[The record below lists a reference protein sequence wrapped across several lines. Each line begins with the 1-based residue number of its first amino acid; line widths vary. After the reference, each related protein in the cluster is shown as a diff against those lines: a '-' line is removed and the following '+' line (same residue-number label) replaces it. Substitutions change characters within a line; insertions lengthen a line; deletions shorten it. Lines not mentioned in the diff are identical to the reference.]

1 MKKIK
6 KDKEIAKSI
15 DKQKES
21 GQEENKVKINKKV
34 VIPISILIIVI
45 LLATLIVY
53 AFTGKQK
60 NTVVEAEKTE
70 LNLAN
75 NEYMHVEEDASGD
88 KVPVP
93 NGYVGSGVT
102 GENEID
108 IGYVIYEGEEEVTDS
123 NVADAQKNRNQYV
136 WVPVPD
142 ISKFYGI
149 DSEGKK
155 WGKLYY
161 FTSGTNSSSL
171 FDEVTGTY
179 PNNWSES
186 DGVMT
191 ISSKTSYREPDIV
204 KSYDYD
210 STLKTRGLGAKTT
223 HEFLNQLE
231 KEFNNMIVSVE
242 KYGGFYIGRYET
254 GNINQDTPVVQK
266 GNTNISNQTW
276 YNMYKRC
283 KNIRGANTNV
293 VTGMIWGNQW
303 DRTLMWLIE
312 TGSKT
317 KEEIADDSTSWGNYY
332 NATFEYVNSSG
343 STATKN
349 ENSSTRIPTGSAE
362 YTKANN
368 IYDLAGNVY
377 DWTMEAFSSYYRVY
391 RGGYYNNHGTNPPAD
406 GRVDD
411 YPTYSYVNI
420 RLSCSTLHKVI
431 LNPGSDTLE

>member
-1 MKKIK
+1 MQKKRSIK
-6 KDKEIAKSI
+6 IIAIVLILVLICVSITYVKTANKE
-15 DKQKES
+15 
-21 GQEENKVKINKKV
+21 V
-34 VIPISILIIVI
+34 
-45 LLATLIVY
+45 LATTKE
-53 AFTGKQK
+53 F
-60 NTVVEAEKTE
+60 NTE
-70 LNLAN
+70 NLQD
-75 NEYMHVEEDASGD
+75 NEHMHVEIDSSGE

-93 NGYVGSGVT
+93 NGYVGSSVE

-108 IGYVIYEGEEEVTDS
+108 TGYVIYEGEEEVTDS

-136 WVPVPD
+136 WIPVPD
-142 ISKFYGI
+142 ISKFYGT
-149 DSEGKK
+149 DANGKK
-155 WGKLYY
+155 WGKNYS
-161 FTSGTNSSSL
+161 FSSSTSSSY
-171 FDEVTGTY
+171 DEITGTKPY
-179 PNNWSES
+179 NWSES

-231 KEFNNMIVSVE
+231 KEFNNMVASVE

-254 GNINQDTPVVQK
+254 GNINQETPVVQK
-266 GNTNISNQTW
+266 GNTNISSQTW

-283 KNIRGANTNV
+283 KNIKGANTNV
-293 VTGMIWGNQW
+293 ETEMIWGNQW

-317 KEEIADDSTSWGNYY
+317 KEQIADDSTSWGNYS

-349 ENSSTRIPTGSAE
+349 ENSNTRIPTGSTE

-368 IYDLAGNVY
+368 IYDLVGNVWDRTMEVYGTDVRACRGGDYSNNGDNNPAGNRIY
-377 DWTMEAFSSYYRVY
+377 
-391 RGGYYNNHGTNPPAD
+391 
-406 GRVDD
+406 D
-411 YPTYSYVNI
+411 YPTYDYSYW
-420 RLSCSTLHKVI
+420 RLSCSTLYKVI
-431 LNPGSDTLE
+431 LSPGSDAL

>member
-1 MKKIK
+1 MAEKTRKKISRK
-6 KDKEIAKSI
+6 MVCII
-15 DKQKES
+15 C
-21 GQEENKVKINKKV
+21 G
-34 VIPISILIIVI
+34 ILAVIVI
-45 LLATLIVY
+45 LTSLIFAFSKKESNEVLQATKSTANAV
-53 AFTGKQK
+53 
-60 NTVVEAEKTE
+60 
-70 LNLAN
+70 NLEN
-75 NEYMHVEEDASGD
+75 NDHMHVEEDASGD

-93 NGYVGSGVT
+93 NGYVGSSAS

-108 IGYVIYEGEEEVTDS
+108 TGYVIYEGEEAVTDS
-123 NVADAQKNRNQYV
+123 NVADAQKSRNQYV

-142 ISKFYGI
+142 ISKFYGT
-149 DSEGKK
+149 DANGKK
-155 WGKLYY
+155 WGKNYS
-161 FTSGTNSSSL
+161 FSSSTSSSY
-171 FDEVTGTY
+171 DEITGTKPY
-179 PNNWSES
+179 NWSES

-191 ISSKTSYREPDIV
+191 IRSKTSYREPDIV

-254 GNINQDTPVVQK
+254 GNINQDTPVIQK
-266 GNTNISNQTW
+266 GNTNISSQTW

-283 KNIRGANTNV
+283 KNIKGANTNV
-293 VTGMIWGNQW
+293 ETGMIWGNQW

-317 KEEIADDSTSWGNYY
+317 KEQIADDSTSWGNYY

-349 ENSSTRIPTGSAE
+349 EGSSTRIPTGSAE

-368 IYDLAGNVY
+368 IYDLVGNVR
-377 DWTMEAFSSYYRVY
+377 DWTMEAGSTNGRVF
-391 RGGYYNNHGTNPPAD
+391 RGGSYLSSGGNDPAGGRGYNI
-406 GRVDD
+406 
-411 YPTYSYVNI
+411 PTVSYGNFGCRSALYI
-420 RLSCSTLHKVI
+420 K
-431 LNPGSDTLE
+431 

>member
-1 MKKIK
+1 M
-6 KDKEIAKSI
+6 
-15 DKQKES
+15 
-21 GQEENKVKINKKV
+21 
-34 VIPISILIIVI
+34 IIVI
-45 LLATLIVY
+45 LIATLIVY

-123 NVADAQKNRNQYV
+123 NVADAQKSRNQYV
-136 WVPVPD
+136 WIPVPD
-142 ISKFYGI
+142 ISKFYGT
-149 DSEGKK
+149 DANGKK
-155 WGKLYY
+155 WGKNYS
-161 FTSGTNSSSL
+161 FSSSTSSSY
-171 FDEVTGTY
+171 DEITGTKPY
-179 PNNWSES
+179 NWSES

-254 GNINQDTPVVQK
+254 GNINQETPVVQK
-266 GNTNISNQTW
+266 GNTNISSQTW

-283 KNIRGANTNV
+283 KNIKGDNTNV
-293 VTGMIWGNQW
+293 ETGMIWGNQW

-317 KEEIADDSTSWGNYY
+317 KEQIADDSTSWGNYN

-349 ENSSTRIPTGSAE
+349 EGSSTRIPTGSTE

-368 IYDLAGNVY
+368 IYDLAGNVW
-377 DWTMEAFSSYYRVY
+377 DWTMEAGGTDYRVL
-391 RGGYYNNHGTNPPAD
+391 RGGDFGYDGT
-406 GRVDD
+406 D
-411 YPTYSYVNI
+411 YPAVGRNSYGPSSGFSR

-431 LNPGSDTLE
+431 LNPGSDALE

>member
-1 MKKIK
+1 MKKTK
-6 KDKEIAKSI
+6 
-15 DKQKES
+15 KES
-21 GQEENKVKINKKV
+21 KTLKSTSKQTTQKQEKSKNKAKINKKV
-34 VIPISILIIVI
+34 VIPVSILLIVI
-45 LLATLIVY
+45 LIATVIVY
-53 AFTGKQK
+53 AFVGKE
-60 NTVVEAEKTE
+60 NSTVIQATKTTANAV
-70 LNLAN
+70 NLED

-93 NGYVGSGVT
+93 NGYVGSSVA

-108 IGYVIYEGEEEVTDS
+108 TGYVIYEGEEAVTDS

-142 ISKFYGI
+142 ISKFYGT
-149 DSEGKK
+149 DANGKK
-155 WGKLYY
+155 WGKIYT
-161 FTSGTNSSSL
+161 FSSSTSSGY
-171 FDEVTGTY
+171 DEITGTQPY
-179 PNNWSES
+179 NWSES
-186 DGVMT
+186 NGVMT
-191 ISSKTSYREPDIV
+191 ISSKTNYREPDV
-204 KSYDYD
+204 VAKYSSTGYDMD
-210 STLKTRGLGAKTT
+210 SRLKTLGIGAKTT

-231 KEFNNMIVSVE
+231 KEFNNMVASVE

-254 GNINQDTPVVQK
+254 GNINQDTPVIQK
-266 GNTNISNQTW
+266 GNTNISSQTW

-293 VTGMIWGNQW
+293 ETGMIWGNQW

-317 KEEIADDSTSWGNYY
+317 KEQIADDSTSWGNYY

-368 IYDLAGNVY
+368 IYDLAGNVR
-377 DWTMEAFSSYYRVY
+377 DWTMEAYSTSYRVY
-391 RGGYYNNHGTNPPAD
+391 RGGGCSND
-406 GRVDD
+406 GDD
-411 YPTYSYVNI
+411 YPADSRSNDYPASSYSLYGCRSALYI
-420 RLSCSTLHKVI
+420 K
-431 LNPGSDTLE
+431 

>member
-1 MKKIK
+1 MKKTK
-6 KDKEIAKSI
+6 
-15 DKQKES
+15 KES
-21 GQEENKVKINKKV
+21 KTLKSTSKQTTQKQEKSKNKAKINKKV
-34 VIPISILIIVI
+34 VIPVSILLIVI
-45 LLATLIVY
+45 LIATVIVY
-53 AFTGKQK
+53 AFVGKE
-60 NTVVEAEKTE
+60 NSTVIQATKSTANAV
-70 LNLAN
+70 NLEN
-75 NEYMHVEEDASGD
+75 NDHMHVEEDASGD

-93 NGYVGSGVT
+93 NGYVGSSAS

-108 IGYVIYEGEEEVTDS
+108 TGYVIYEGEEAVTDS
-123 NVADAQKNRNQYV
+123 NVADAQKSRNQYV

-142 ISKFYGI
+142 ISKFYGT
-149 DSEGKK
+149 DANGKK
-155 WGKLYY
+155 WGKNYS
-161 FTSGTNSSSL
+161 FSSSTSSSY
-171 FDEVTGTY
+171 DEITGTKPY
-179 PNNWSES
+179 NWSES

-254 GNINQDTPVVQK
+254 GNINQDTPVIQK
-266 GNTNISNQTW
+266 GNTNISSQTW

-283 KNIRGANTNV
+283 KNIKGANTNV
-293 VTGMIWGNQW
+293 ETGMIWGNQW

-317 KEEIADDSTSWGNYY
+317 KEQIADDSTSWGNYY

-349 ENSSTRIPTGSAE
+349 EGSSTRIPTGSAE

-368 IYDLAGNVY
+368 IYDLVGNVR
-377 DWTMEAFSSYYRVY
+377 DWTMEAYSTYYRVY
-391 RGGYYNNHGTNPPAD
+391 RGGSFYYGGDGYPAD
-406 GRVDD
+406 YRD
-411 YPTYSYVNI
+411 YYIPTSSSYDYGCRSALYI
-420 RLSCSTLHKVI
+420 K
-431 LNPGSDTLE
+431 

>member
-1 MKKIK
+1 M
-6 KDKEIAKSI
+6 
-15 DKQKES
+15 
-21 GQEENKVKINKKV
+21 
-34 VIPISILIIVI
+34 
-45 LLATLIVY
+45 
-53 AFTGKQK
+53 
-60 NTVVEAEKTE
+60 AEKTRKQI
-70 LNLAN
+70 NRKMVCIICGILAVIVVLTSLIFAFSKKENSTVLQATKSTVNAINFEN
-75 NEYMHVEEDASGD
+75 NEHMHVEEDASGD

-93 NGYVGSGVT
+93 NGYVGSSVA

-108 IGYVIYEGEEEVTDS
+108 TGYVIYEGEQEVTDS

-136 WVPVPD
+136 WIPVPD
-142 ISKFYGI
+142 ISKFYGT
-149 DSEGKK
+149 DANGKK
-155 WGKLYY
+155 WGKNYS
-161 FTSGTNSSSL
+161 FSSSTSSSY
-171 FDEVTGTY
+171 DEITGTKPY
-179 PNNWSES
+179 NWSES

-223 HEFLNQLE
+223 HEFLNQRE

-254 GNINQDTPVVQK
+254 GNINQETPVVQK
-266 GNTNISNQTW
+266 GNTNISSQTW

-283 KNIRGANTNV
+283 KNIKGDNTNV
-293 VTGMIWGNQW
+293 ETGMIWGNQW

-317 KEEIADDSTSWGNYY
+317 KEQIADDSTSWGNYN

-343 STATKN
+343 STVTKN
-349 ENSSTRIPTGSAE
+349 ENSGTKIPTGNTE

-377 DWTMEAFSSYYRVY
+377 DWTMEANSTSYRVC
-391 RGGYYNNHGTNPPAD
+391 RGGNYYDYGVYPAD
-406 GRVDD
+406 YRS
-411 YPTYSYVNI
+411 YSFPTYSSFGYGCRSALYI
-420 RLSCSTLHKVI
+420 K
-431 LNPGSDTLE
+431 